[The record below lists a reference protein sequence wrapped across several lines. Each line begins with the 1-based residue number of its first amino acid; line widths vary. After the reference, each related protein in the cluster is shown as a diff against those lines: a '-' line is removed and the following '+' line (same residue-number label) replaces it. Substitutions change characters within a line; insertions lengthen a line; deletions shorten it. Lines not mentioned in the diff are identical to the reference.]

1 MLADLSCNGTQSWLY
16 RMLKYI
22 DKDRFHIDLLV
33 RNAVPQLFVDRFLD
47 LGATIFCVPSK
58 ADGYRGRFRRLRNVR
73 EILFKN
79 GPYDVIQSH
88 EELNSG
94 PYFLMAKQMN
104 VPMRIVHSHS
114 VDLLMADP
122 FAVTTVAV
130 RWLKKRLTL
139 RYATHGFASSSQS
152 AVALF
157 GPNWTEDRRWQT
169 FFCGIDLKPFEMFPD
184 RISLRKSLGIPPEA
198 LVIGHVGRFITPKN
212 HKKIISVFRNV
223 LSKETGAYLLLVGD
237 GPLRPSLEKHIRS
250 LGLTERVVLTGLRV
264 DAIELMRDVMDVF
277 LFPSIH
283 EGLGLALVEAQAAG
297 LPCIISDA
305 IPMDADV
312 IREQVTRLSLFE
324 SDTIWRQSLL
334 SAAAI
339 GRSPLNP
346 RLFSR
351 FDIAKSIK
359 SWETIYANAADWR
372 L

>member
-1 MLADLSCNGTQSWLY
+1 
-16 RMLKYI
+16 
-22 DKDRFHIDLLV
+22 
-33 RNAVPQLFVDRFLD
+33 
-47 LGATIFCVPSK
+47 
-58 ADGYRGRFRRLRNVR
+58 
-73 EILFKN
+73 
-79 GPYDVIQSH
+79 
-88 EELNSG
+88 
-94 PYFLMAKQMN
+94 
-104 VPMRIVHSHS
+104 
-114 VDLLMADP
+114 
-122 FAVTTVAV
+122 
-130 RWLKKRLTL
+130 
-139 RYATHGFASSSQS
+139 
-152 AVALF
+152 VALF

-184 RISLRKSLGIPPEA
+184 RISLRRSLGIPPEA
-198 LVIGHVGRFITPKN
+198 LVVGHVGRFIKPKN

-237 GPLRPSLEKHIRS
+237 GPLRASVEKRIRS

-264 DAIELMRDVMDVF
+264 DALELMRNVMDVF

-312 IREQVTRLSLFE
+312 IREQVTRLSLSE
-324 SDTIWRQSLL
+324 SDTVWQQSLL

-339 GRSPLNP
+339 GRSPPNP